1 MCTHQSEFPVMLCFG
16 IRELREKI
24 GSYAAQAEAGAISII
39 TRNGTPLTVNIPFD
53 DTLIKLGAH
62 KALAVKL
69 YQEGVL
75 TLNKASRLADM
86 PMDEFIAVLGS
97 AGVSVHGYGSD
108 DIQRELDK
116 F

>member
-1 MCTHQSEFPVMLCFG
+1 MLSFG
-16 IRELREKI
+16 IRDLRENI
-24 GSYAAQAEAGAISII
+24 GSYAAQAEAGSVSVI

-53 DTLIKLGAH
+53 DTLVKLGAH

-75 TLNKASRLADM
+75 TLNKAAKLAGM
-86 PMDEFIAVLGS
+86 PMDEFITVLGA
-97 AGVSVHGYGSD
+97 AGISVFGYDTGEV
-108 DIQRELDK
+108 QRELDK

>member
-1 MCTHQSEFPVMLCFG
+1 MLSFG
-16 IRELREKI
+16 IRDLREKI
-24 GSYAAQAEAGAISII
+24 GSYTAQAEAGSISII

-53 DTLIKLGAH
+53 DTLVRLGAH

-69 YQEGVL
+69 YEEGVL
-75 TLNKASRLADM
+75 TLSKSAKLAEM

-97 AGVSVHGYGSD
+97 AGVSVFGYDND
-108 DIQRELDK
+108 DIQEELDK

>member
-1 MCTHQSEFPVMLCFG
+1 MLSFG
-16 IRELREKI
+16 IRDLREKI
-24 GSYAAQAEAGAISII
+24 GSYTAQAEAGSISII

-53 DTLIKLGAH
+53 DTLVKLGAH

-75 TLNKASRLADM
+75 TLNKAARLAEM
-86 PMDEFIAVLGS
+86 PMDKFIAVLGA
-97 AGVSVHGYGSD
+97 AGISVFGYGTD
-108 DIQRELDK
+108 DVQGELDK

>member
-1 MCTHQSEFPVMLCFG
+1 MLSFG
-16 IRELREKI
+16 IRDLREQI
-24 GSYAAQAEAGAISII
+24 GSYTAQAEAGAISVI

-75 TLNKASRLADM
+75 TLNKASRLAGM
-86 PMDEFIAVLGS
+86 PMDEFVSVLGS
-97 AGVSVHGYGSD
+97 AGVSVFGYGHD

>member
-1 MCTHQSEFPVMLCFG
+1 MLSFG
-16 IRELREKI
+16 IRNLRENI

-53 DTLIKLGAH
+53 ETLLKLGVH

-75 TLNKASRLADM
+75 TLNKAAKLAEM
-86 PMDEFIAVLGS
+86 PMDKFVAVLGS
-97 AGVSVHGYGSD
+97 VSTSVFGYDTD
-108 DIQRELDK
+108 DVKKELDE

>member
-1 MCTHQSEFPVMLCFG
+1 MLSFG
-16 IRELREKI
+16 IRNLRENI

-53 DTLIKLGAH
+53 ETLLKLGVH

-69 YQEGVL
+69 YQEEVL
-75 TLNKASRLADM
+75 SLNKAARLAEM
-86 PMDEFIAVLGS
+86 PMDKFVAVLGS
-97 AGVSVHGYGSD
+97 VGTSVFGYDAD
-108 DIQRELDK
+108 DVKKELDG

>member
-1 MCTHQSEFPVMLCFG
+1 MLSFG
-16 IRELREKI
+16 IRDLREKI
-24 GSYAAQAEAGAISII
+24 GSYTAQAEAGAISVI

-53 DTLIKLGAH
+53 DTLVKLGAH

-75 TLNKASRLADM
+75 TLNKAAKLAGM
-86 PMDEFIAVLGS
+86 PMDKFIAVLGA
-97 AGVSVHGYGSD
+97 AGISVFGYD
-108 DIQRELDK
+108 TDEIRKELDK

>member
-1 MCTHQSEFPVMLCFG
+1 MLSFG
-16 IRELREKI
+16 IRDLREQI
-24 GSYAAQAEAGAISII
+24 GSYTAQAEAGVISVI

-53 DTLIKLGAH
+53 DTLVRLGAH

-75 TLNKASRLADM
+75 TLNKAAKLAGM
-86 PMDEFIAVLGS
+86 PMDKFIAVLGS
-97 AGVSVHGYGSD
+97 AGISVFGYD
-108 DIQRELDK
+108 TDEIRKELDK

>member
-1 MCTHQSEFPVMLCFG
+1 MLSFG
-16 IRELREKI
+16 IRNLREKI

-53 DTLIKLGAH
+53 ETLVKLGVH

-75 TLNKASRLADM
+75 TLNKAARLAGM
-86 PMDEFIAVLGS
+86 PMDKFIAVLGS
-97 AGVSVHGYGSD
+97 VGITVFDYDTD
-108 DIQRELDK
+108 DVQKELDK

>member
-1 MCTHQSEFPVMLCFG
+1 MLSFG
-16 IRELREKI
+16 IRNLREKI

-53 DTLIKLGAH
+53 ETLIKLGVH

-75 TLNKASRLADM
+75 TLNKAARLAEM
-86 PMDEFIAVLGS
+86 PMDKFIAVLGS
-97 AGVSVHGYGSD
+97 VGITVFDYDTD
-108 DIQRELDK
+108 DVQKELDK

>member
-1 MCTHQSEFPVMLCFG
+1 MLSFG
-16 IRELREKI
+16 IRNLREKI

-53 DTLIKLGAH
+53 ETLVKLGVH

-75 TLNKASRLADM
+75 TLNKAARLAEM
-86 PMDEFIAVLGS
+86 PMDKFIAVLGS
-97 AGVSVHGYGSD
+97 VGISVFGYDTD
-108 DIQRELDK
+108 DVQRELDK

>member
-1 MCTHQSEFPVMLCFG
+1 MLSFG
-16 IRELREKI
+16 IRNLREKI

-53 DTLIKLGAH
+53 ETLIKLGVH

-75 TLNKASRLADM
+75 TLNKAARLAGM
-86 PMDEFIAVLGS
+86 PMDKFIAVLGS
-97 AGVSVHGYGSD
+97 VGITVFDYDTD
-108 DIQRELDK
+108 DVQKELDK

>member
-1 MCTHQSEFPVMLCFG
+1 MLSFG
-16 IRELREKI
+16 IRDLREQI
-24 GSYAAQAEAGAISII
+24 GSYTAQAEAGAISVI

-53 DTLIKLGAH
+53 DTLLKLGAH

-75 TLNKASRLADM
+75 TLNKASRLAGM
-86 PMDEFIAVLGS
+86 PMDEFIPVLGS
-97 AGVSVHGYGSD
+97 AGVSVFGYGDD

>member
-1 MCTHQSEFPVMLCFG
+1 MLSFG
-16 IRELREKI
+16 IRDLREQI
-24 GSYAAQAEAGAISII
+24 GSYTAQAEAGAISVI

-53 DTLIKLGAH
+53 DTLLKLGAH

-75 TLNKASRLADM
+75 TLNKAARLAGM
-86 PMDEFIAVLGS
+86 PMDEFISVLGS
-97 AGVSVHGYGSD
+97 AGVSVFGYGSD

>member
-1 MCTHQSEFPVMLCFG
+1 MLSFG
-16 IRELREKI
+16 IRNLREKI
-24 GSYAAQAEAGAISII
+24 GTYAAQAEAGAISII

-53 DTLIKLGAH
+53 ETLLKLGVH

-75 TLNKASRLADM
+75 TLNKAAKLAEM
-86 PMDEFIAVLGS
+86 PMDKFVAVLGS
-97 AGVSVHGYGSD
+97 VGTSVSGYNTD
-108 DIQRELDK
+108 DVKRELDE